1 MGNKRIIVLVGPSGS
16 GKTTIGELLSQKGI
30 PKLITTT
37 TRLPREGEQDE
48 VDYYFKKVEE
58 LDPDDF
64 IEQTIYNQKLYGLT
78 KAEVSKALNKH
89 PLVHVSLDK
98 NGAKAMKEVYPEETL
113 VVFIYVST
121 EEMKKRMSRRG
132 DSQQK
137 ISERVAFSEET
148 DELKPIPEADLILE
162 NRSVEETV
170 TKILE
175 VVRAE
180 TAASKKEA

>member
-1 MGNKRIIVLVGPSGS
+1 MSNKRIIVLVGPSGS
-16 GKTTIGELLSQKGI
+16 GKTTIGDLLSQKGI

-37 TRLPREGEQDE
+37 TRLPRHGEKNE
-48 VDYYFKKVEE
+48 VDYYFKKVED

-78 KAEVSKALNKH
+78 KEEVSQSLKKYSV
-89 PLVHVSLDK
+89 VHVSLDK

-121 EEMKKRMSRRG
+121 EEMKKRMERRG
-132 DSQQK
+132 DTQQK

-148 DELKPIPEADLILE
+148 DELKPVQEADLVLE
-162 NRSVEETV
+162 NRSVEETAD
-170 TKILE
+170 KILE
-175 VVRAE
+175 VI
-180 TAASKKEA
+180 KKEAVTPKKEG